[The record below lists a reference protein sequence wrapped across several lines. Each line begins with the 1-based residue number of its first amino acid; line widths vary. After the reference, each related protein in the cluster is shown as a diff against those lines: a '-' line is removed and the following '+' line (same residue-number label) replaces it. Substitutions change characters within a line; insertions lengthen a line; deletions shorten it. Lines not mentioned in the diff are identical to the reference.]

1 MFNNIGM
8 FVNQIGVFGNFTFKI
23 VLLNEG
29 EFGGSSPGFVFPA
42 TMDYLIIKKIN
53 LTYKKLAHII
63 YLILRTC
70 RKNQNK
76 TFRNIV
82 IKP

>member
-42 TMDYLIIKKIN
+42 AMDYSIIKKN
-53 LTYKKLAHII
+53 KKLDI
-63 YLILRTC
+63 
-70 RKNQNK
+70 
-76 TFRNIV
+76 
-82 IKP
+82 